1 MLRLHGRME
10 VEMAKKANEEFT
22 HIDTMI
28 YLNRE
33 YPDYPCVRCKRV
45 KDRGG
50 CTKTTDCADW
60 AAWFGKTWER
70 FKKGATHDE

>member
-1 MLRLHGRME
+1 MTIIKYRPKDDPMPYEQVVKNLAE
-10 VEMAKKANEEFT
+10 A
-22 HIDTMI
+22 
-28 YLNRE
+28 

-60 AAWFGKTWER
+60 AAWFGKTWEG
-70 FKKGATHDE
+70 FKKGAVKNDIHT